1 MKRVLQHSLRNSAVF
16 LSCLIWIGSASLAAV
31 AAEDLQLR
39 PGVSFGQDID
49 NGFPIVGKRMDDAVL
64 EPGRAAL
71 VFFGAAGD
79 LNTNRQAKRVVE
91 LYRKVLERRESDRKE
106 SDRKEPDRRESERK
120 ESDRNELD
128 NDLKFIVVDVDH
140 PLNDDGKK
148 LIKAHYK
155 GYIPYQVLIDKKGR
169 VCWNQIGE
177 VELSVLRKQID
188 KLQQANQ

>member
-1 MKRVLQHSLRNSAVF
+1 MKRVLQHSLRNSLVF
-16 LSCLIWIGSASLAAV
+16 LNCLMWIVSSSVAAV

-49 NGFPIVGKRMDDAVL
+49 NGFPIVGKKMDDAVL

-71 VFFGAAGD
+71 IFFGAAGD

-106 SDRKEPDRRESERK
+106 LDRKELDRK
-120 ESDRNELD
+120 ESDRKELD

-148 LIKAHYK
+148 LIKAHYR
-155 GYIPYQVLIDKKGR
+155 GYIPYQVLIDKEGR

-177 VELSVLRKQID
+177 VELSVLKKQID
-188 KLQQANQ
+188 KLQ